1 MSKNLFI
8 SDFMKTISDKLSEER
23 NLSEP
28 SVKLYLR
35 QLTTLNDNES
45 FKNLNF
51 LKNIEDIM
59 DKLKDYKENT
69 KKSYLS
75 AIEAVLSLFKKNKKS
90 LKLYETYKGLL
101 EEKKKDYNEKDKN
114 KTNDKEQENW
124 ISLEEI
130 KKTKEDLLEGLFEK
144 KSITATEWNKL
155 LRAFIISLY
164 TDLLPRRN
172 QDYLLCFI
180 TKKMKKDDNKDLN
193 YLVLDENKFV
203 FNKYKTSKSGGQQI
217 IEFGNNED
225 FKRILNLYLKHHPLF
240 KKSKGLIPLLV
251 DAKGVPPT
259 TPNWITKLLNKSFK
273 KKVGS
278 SMLRKIYLTS
288 KYGDQLEKLKEMQSD
303 AKKMG
308 HSANVAQTVYI
319 KNI

>member
-8 SDFMKTISDKLSEER
+8 SDFMNTISDKLKEER
-23 NLSEP
+23 NLSDP

-51 LKNIEDIM
+51 LKKVDDILE
-59 DKLKDYKENT
+59 KLKDYKENT

-75 AIEAVLSLFKKNKKS
+75 AIEAVLSLFKKNKQS

-101 EEKKKDYNEKDKN
+101 EEKKKDYNDKDKN
-114 KTNDKEQENW
+114 EANEKEQDNW
-124 ISLEEI
+124 LSLEEI
-130 KKTKEDLLEGLFEK
+130 KKTKDDLLEGLYEK
-144 KSITATEWNKL
+144 KSITATDWSKL
-155 LRAFIISLY
+155 LRAFLISLY

-180 TKKMKKDDNKDLN
+180 IKKSKKDDNKDLN

-203 FNKYKTSKSGGQQI
+203 FNKYKTSKSAGQQI
-217 IEFGNNED
+217 IEFGNND
-225 FKRILNLYLKHHPLF
+225 SFKRILNLYLKHHPLF

-251 DAKGVPPT
+251 DSKGVPPT
-259 TPNWITKLLNKSFK
+259 TPNWITKLLNKTFK

-278 SMLRKIYLTS
+278 SLLRKIYLTS
-288 KYGDQLEKLKEMQSD
+288 KYGDQLEKLKEMKED

-308 HSANVAQTVYI
+308 HSTGAQQGIYI